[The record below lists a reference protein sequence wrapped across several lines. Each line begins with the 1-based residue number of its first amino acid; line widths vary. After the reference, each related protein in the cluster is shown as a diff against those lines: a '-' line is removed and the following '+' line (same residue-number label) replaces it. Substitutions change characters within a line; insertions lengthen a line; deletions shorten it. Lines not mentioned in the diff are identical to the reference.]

1 MYQYG
6 NTVTNNILKVKTMT
20 GIIVTDNTVTGN
32 AVSGIIVNRH
42 IVIGTIEKQSEARY
56 SNR

>member
-1 MYQYG
+1 M
-6 NTVTNNILKVKTMT
+6 I
-20 GIIVTDNTVTGN
+20 GIIVTDKVTGN